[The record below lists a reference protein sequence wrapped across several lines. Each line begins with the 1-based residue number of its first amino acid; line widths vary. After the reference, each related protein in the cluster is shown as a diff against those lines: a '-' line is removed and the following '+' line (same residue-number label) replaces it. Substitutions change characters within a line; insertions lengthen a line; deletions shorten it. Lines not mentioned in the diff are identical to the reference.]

1 LEAKKVG
8 QPIPDGAFT
17 VACAEACSTDSIT
30 FGDVNN
36 AKSAVRAAKADA
48 RAYHLLEEVGTQPSV
63 FYLTKVRNA

>member
-1 LEAKKVG
+1 
-8 QPIPDGAFT
+8 
-17 VACAEACSTDSIT
+17 VACAEACDSGAIT